1 MFKKIILL
9 VFLSSS
15 LSAQV
20 DWFGYYE
27 GEGDWG
33 KTPDLSI
40 YYGYNKL
47 RLDMDSSPSDNI
59 RISANLIYKQFNGQT
74 SLNFMDFIH
83 PKYYPVVPTPD
94 GLGLDTTSYIPY
106 SLTDTMFIDNMFMEF
121 HHKLFDLTLGKQ
133 QISPGVGYAWNPTDI
148 FNLKDLM
155 DPTYENSGISAIK
168 LSIPFGYRTTLSGI
182 LQPENSWN
190 ETIQYYQLKTGIGQ
204 FDFSLIYGKKNP
216 LQLIPEIDT
225 VLVTGIDEYGNYI
238 GNIAVPYT
246 KYIGPYNIPHDL
258 YGFNLEGELLGIGIR
273 SEIATHRINCNN
285 DNLQYEFVIGADY
298 TFVNSLYL
306 LTEFYHSDLGT
317 KTGQTG
323 FDDYLVYFSGERKSL
338 NQNYLFAL
346 AMFPLG
352 DLLDVSAFGIINLDD
367 KSAVIAPQLI
377 YRIFQDVEL
386 SILGSWFVG
395 DNTDE
400 YGYQEFGARF
410 RIRAYF

>member
-9 VFLSSS
+9 VFLSSA

-94 GLGLDTTSYIPY
+94 GLGLDTSSYIPY
-106 SLTDTMFIDNMFMEF
+106 SLTDTMFIDNMFLEF
-121 HHKLFDLTLGKQ
+121 HHDLFDLTLGKQ

-155 DPTYENSGISAIK
+155 DPTYENTGISAIK

-182 LQPENSWN
+182 LQPENSWD
-190 ETIQYYQLKTGIGQ
+190 ETVQYYQLKTGIGM
-204 FDFSLIYGKKNP
+204 FDLSTVYSRSQLTQTGLFSA
-216 LQLIPEIDT
+216 T
-225 VLVTGIDEYGNYI
+225 VQ
-238 GNIAVPYT
+238 A
-246 KYIGPYNIPHDL
+246 HDL
-258 YGFNLEGELLGIGIR
+258 YGFNLEGELSGMGIR
-273 SEIATHRINCNN
+273 SEIAAHRL
-285 DNLQYEFVIGADY
+285 DYSENLKFEYIIGADY